1 MDTRHNMKR
10 RILNLFISVTLSIA
24 VALTMAPNVA
34 FAVEEDETGADID
47 VLSEEMMEDTPQEEE
62 ADAEEEPVAEELAEE
77 ADDALVKA
85 AAANESDDIVSAGEN
100 TGALVDTSGYSSK
113 MRIYGIYLH
122 RANGK
127 RVSSDRYGDAVLIES
142 NGKYLLMD
150 TGEDCPIKGDD
161 YTVIQSSLVSTLK
174 SIGVKELDVYISHLH
189 SDHTGG
195 LKDVCNNF
203 KVNRLY
209 LPDLKLCENY
219 HTPGGYS
226 IESRYAYNINKAK
239 GKVNEIIFL
248 KPSFRGHKDIVYD
261 GVKYCPGA
269 RTADKFSVGAVTFS
283 VIGPIGTYTVDQ
295 FKKQDGDCGTK
306 EGHCLNNCSL
316 VTIAQCGNFRFMTAG
331 DIEKQEEAEL
341 VKKYGYGLNCSMLKA
356 SHHGLRT
363 STTQSF
369 VDRVTPMWSF
379 DEDHGFSG
387 STSAQVK
394 RMRNRGYN
402 FSVLGWK
409 SNFIAD
415 INNNKVKIYADT
427 NTNGKT
433 DERPFTGW
441 VKVTGNKARYQYYDS
456 SGVSVTKWMWWKG
469 ALYYLDT
476 ESGFRWTI
484 KGVFQG
490 VKVEFDKDGKVI
502 SHKKPKKAVIES
514 IKAKKNHKIKITWSK
529 AKRAGAYQVY
539 RKTGKNGTYTYIG
552 TYSKKTRSLKDKKG
566 IERGKTYY
574 YKVRAIRYVAGGT
587 MYGAFSKAKKVKAR

>member
-1 MDTRHNMKR
+1 MKKR
-10 RILNLFISVTLSIA
+10 RILNMFISVTLSIA
-24 VALTMAPNVA
+24 VALTMAPNVS
-34 FAVEEDETGADID
+34 FAVEEDDTGADVD
-47 VLSEEMMEDTPQEEE
+47 VISEVISEETPQDGE
-62 ADAEEEPVAEELAEE
+62 ADAEEPAAEESAAEEPAAE
-77 ADDALVKA
+77 ADDAVVKA
-85 AAANESDDIVSAGEN
+85 AAASESDDVVSAGVN
-100 TGALVDTSGYSSK
+100 TGTLVDTSGYSNR

-161 YTVIQSSLVSTLK
+161 NTVIRSSLVSTLK

-195 LKDVCNNF
+195 LKDVCDNF

-239 GKVNEIIFL
+239 VKEIIFL
-248 KPSFRGHKDIVYD
+248 KPSFKGHKDIVYS

-269 RTADKFSVGAVTFS
+269 RTSDRFSVGAVTFS
-283 VIGPIGTYTVDQ
+283 VIGPVGTYTVDQ

-316 VTIAQCGNFRFMTAG
+316 VTIAQCGSFRFMTAG

-341 VKKYGYGLNCSMLKA
+341 VKKYGYSLNCNMMKA

-363 STTQSF
+363 SSTSSF
-369 VDRVTPMWSF
+369 LDRVTPKWSF
-379 DEDHGFSG
+379 NEDHGFTPG
-387 STSAQVK
+387 TAAQAN
-394 RMRNRGYN
+394 RMKNRGYY
-402 FSVLGWK
+402 FSVLSRK
-409 SNFIAD
+409 YNFIAD
-415 INNNKVKIYADT
+415 INNGAARIYPDV
-427 NTNGKT
+427 NNNGRI
-433 DERPFTGW
+433 DEKPLTGW
-441 VKVTGNKARYQYYDS
+441 VKVTGDKTRYQYYNS
-456 SGVSVTKWMWWKG
+456 SGVVTWRWAWMNKS
-469 ALYYLDT
+469 LYYFDIN
-476 ESGFRWTI
+476 SGFRLTGKAVI
-484 KGVFQG
+484 NGK
-490 VKVEFDKDGKVI
+490 KVEFDKNGKLI
-502 SHKKPKKAVIES
+502 SHKRPKKAELVS
-514 IKAKKNHKIKITWSK
+514 IKAGKKHKIKVTWKK
-529 AKRAGAYQVY
+529 AARASVYQVF
-539 RKTGKNGTYTYIG
+539 RKTGKKGKFELIG